1 MEHSSSLSN
10 GTTDKSKRTYQELK
24 PPVNN
29 FKEPEKLT
37 KAQIEFWRILRNK
50 GEFIDAPTRREQIGI
65 AVDHLNVK
73 AEHPLKWTQES
84 IGDLFGTSRTS
95 IIKQYNKFKNGVK
108 RNGAH
113 SILTDDE
120 SVKLGQWID
129 EQILVKEYPTLD
141 MIGDYISVNFKKE
154 ILPNTLWK
162 VINERF
168 TSYKFVDAVPLEEAR
183 YNVNPTDI
191 DEYYR
196 ILEEKISGADF
207 RFFFNIDETGED
219 EYVDTHSVKVLV
231 TSTTNP
237 ETVKLPVSRKQKR
250 FTIIHTICTDGT
262 FMNMYIVVPRVTI
275 ESDIFTLIDKD
286 KTRIVYQKNGFV
298 TNEVFKDF
306 WDFFI
311 KQMREKRKACNY
323 VGLAIVIMDNHRSHH
338 NVVGGDPNEKVTF
351 VPAENLLII
360 WLVPHSSEQTQPL
373 DLGIFSVQKRET
385 QKQKKDPL
393 YTTFT
398 NSIINAISGMEKAST
413 TKNII
418 SAFRAAGIVRRICPN
433 SSYSVLSIDRSQAHA
448 VRHWRS
454 TNETPPVTGTSG
466 AQLRNHNP
474 EFPRFRIISFGGV

>member
-24 PPVNN
+24 PPVNH

-37 KAQIEFWRILRNK
+37 KAQIEFWRILRK
-50 GEFIDAPTRREQIGI
+50 KSEFIEAPTRREQIGI

-73 AEHPLKWTQES
+73 AEHPFKWTQES
-84 IGDLFGTSRTS
+84 IGELFGTSRTS
-95 IIKQYNKFKNGVK
+95 IIKQYNKFNNGVK
-108 RNGAH
+108 RNGAF

-207 RFFFNIDETGED
+207 RFFFNIDKTGED
-219 EYVDTHSVKVLV
+219 KYVDTYSVKVLV

-286 KTRIVYQKNGFV
+286 KTRIVYQK
-298 TNEVFKDF
+298 K
-306 WDFFI
+306 WL
-311 KQMREKRKACNY
+311 CN
-323 VGLAIVIMDNHRSHH
+323 
-338 NVVGGDPNEKVTF
+338 
-351 VPAENLLII
+351 
-360 WLVPHSSEQTQPL
+360 Q
-373 DLGIFSVQKRET
+373 
-385 QKQKKDPL
+385 
-393 YTTFT
+393 
-398 NSIINAISGMEKAST
+398 
-413 TKNII
+413 
-418 SAFRAAGIVRRICPN
+418 
-433 SSYSVLSIDRSQAHA
+433 
-448 VRHWRS
+448 
-454 TNETPPVTGTSG
+454 
-466 AQLRNHNP
+466 
-474 EFPRFRIISFGGV
+474 